1 MALMW
6 SRISWT
12 LGVKQKNKNK
22 GSQPMTKEE
31 YQFIEAVISEMKKG
45 YFIIDD
51 ALTALRALSGTLVI
65 LSEPRGFTLTAKDLD
80 DVLKSFRN
88 GMEHQNEKE

>member
-1 MALMW
+1 
-6 SRISWT
+6 
-12 LGVKQKNKNK
+12 
-22 GSQPMTKEE
+22 MTKEE

-45 YFIIDD
+45 YFSIDD
-51 ALTALRALSGTLVI
+51 ALTALRALSCTLVI

>member
-31 YQFIEAVISEMKKG
+31 YQFVEAVISEMKKG
-45 YFIIDD
+45 YFSIDD

-65 LSEPRGFTLTAKDLD
+65 FSEPRGFTLTAKDLD

>member
-6 SRISWT
+6 SPISWT

-22 GSQPMTKEE
+22 GSQPMTKEK
-31 YQFIEAVISEMKKG
+31 YKFIEAVISEMKKG
-45 YFIIDD
+45 YFSIDD
-51 ALTALRALSGTLVI
+51 SIVALRALCGTLVI
-65 LSEPRGFTLTAKDLD
+65 ISKLLGFTLTAKDLD
-80 DVLKSFRN
+80 NVLKSFRY

>member
-1 MALMW
+1 
-6 SRISWT
+6 
-12 LGVKQKNKNK
+12 
-22 GSQPMTKEE
+22 MTKEE
-31 YQFIEAVISEMKKG
+31 YQFIEAVILEMKKR
-45 YFIIDD
+45 YFSIDD
-51 ALTALRALSGTLVI
+51 VLTALRALSGTLAI